1 VIGVGSVR
9 KESERL
15 LQDVPQDLSLREEI
29 MDEVNRILVISR
41 STQYCRKAVHYGVS
55 LAQQYGAE
63 LFVLHVMHDPFS
75 LEGWNLPIP
84 YMRSLQEEY
93 QKARQD
99 TKKELDNIIAS
110 EKNRGMPIKEF
121 IKEGKPVDEIV
132 SIVEAEKIDLMILL
146 AHDEGRLEHLLFGRD
161 NEKLL
166 REMPCSI
173 LFVKHELF

>member
-1 VIGVGSVR
+1 
-9 KESERL
+9 
-15 LQDVPQDLSLREEI
+15 
-29 MDEVNRILVISR
+29 MDEAKRILAISR

-75 LEGWNLPIP
+75 LEGWSLPIP

-99 TKKELDNIIAS
+99 TKKELDTIIVS
-110 EKNRGMPIKEF
+110 EKSRGVPIKEF
-121 IKEGKPVDEIV
+121 IKEGDPVAEIV
-132 SIVEAEKIDLMILL
+132 GLVEAEKIDLMILL
-146 AHDEGRLEHLLFGRD
+146 AHEEGRLEHLLFGRD
-161 NEKLL
+161 NETLL
-166 REMPCSI
+166 RKMPCSI